1 MNNLMNLLSTMPDDL
16 RRKVER
22 SLANGWPLVLNLP
35 DGRQLP
41 LGPDDLPSDRR
52 DAVRAE
58 IEAERHQRSLQ

>member
-1 MNNLMNLLSTMPDDL
+1 MKLLSTMPDGL
-16 RRKVER
+16 RRTVER

-41 LGPDDLPSDRR
+41 LQPGDLPADRR
-52 DAVRAE
+52 EAVRAE